1 MKLNSNNITISG
13 LNKKTS
19 HYLIVTISVT
29 LGMIIFALIPYIA
42 NKLSNAYTSSLLN
55 VVPNGMI
62 LGFFI
67 IEKNFNEYFKG
78 LIFAPTLNVL
88 LNLLAY
94 VLYKYVKLSVVI
106 SLSISIFIWL
116 AMLIISY
123 FVT

>member
-1 MKLNSNNITISG
+1 MKLKSNNITISG

-19 HYLIVTISVT
+19 HTIIISISVT
-29 LGMIIFALIPYIA
+29 LGIIIFALIPYIA

-67 IEKNFNEYFKG
+67 VEKNFNKYFKS
-78 LIFAPTLNVL
+78 LILAPALNIF

-94 VLYKYVKLSVVI
+94 VLYKYVGLSVIV
-106 SLSISIFIWL
+106 SLSTSIFIWL